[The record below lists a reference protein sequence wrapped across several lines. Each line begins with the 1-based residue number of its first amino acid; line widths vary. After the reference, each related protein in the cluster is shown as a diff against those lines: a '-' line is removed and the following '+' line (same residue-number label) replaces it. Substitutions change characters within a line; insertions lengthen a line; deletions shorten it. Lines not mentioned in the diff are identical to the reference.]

1 MRNLTIL
8 TAATAI
14 AGFATA
20 ATAGGLA
27 PEVVT
32 PPVVVT
38 EPAPA
43 TSSINPAFIVVG
55 VLAALLLA
63 AES

>member
-1 MRNLTIL
+1 MRILTIL

-14 AGFATA
+14 AGFSTA

-32 PPVVVT
+32 APVVVT

-43 TSSINPAFIVVG
+43 QPSVNPAFIVVG

-63 AES
+63 ADS